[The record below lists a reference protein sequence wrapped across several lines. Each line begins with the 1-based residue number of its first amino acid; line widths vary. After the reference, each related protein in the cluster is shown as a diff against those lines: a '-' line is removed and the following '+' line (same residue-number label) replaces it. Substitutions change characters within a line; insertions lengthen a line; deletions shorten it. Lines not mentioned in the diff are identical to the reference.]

1 MRVFADSRIRYIF
14 YAAESKDKYP
24 EPWRAELDT
33 QSNGRLGSQSNFV
46 HVFDEVHVASTWK
59 SFRPA
64 FSDFRAL
71 LAGVPLHHMVCPFTL
86 SFTVNLP
93 DSRR

>member
-1 MRVFADSRIRYIF
+1 MGATISTKADAVRVFADSRIRYIF

-46 HVFDEVHVASTWK
+46 HVFDEVP
-59 SFRPA
+59 RRLDLEGLPP
-64 FSDFRAL
+64 
-71 LAGVPLHHMVCPFTL
+71 GVQ
-86 SFTVNLP
+86 
-93 DSRR
+93 